1 MEEICERISKDEAI
15 SALSKD
21 ATSATYIPLRVRE
34 IVKETLTTLKQDS
47 TQSQENAS
55 LKKELLSVR
64 KENIDLGIKHMAV
77 SEKVSDACF
86 ITLLRH

>member
-1 MEEICERISKDEAI
+1 MSKDEAI

-47 TQSQENAS
+47 PQSQENTS
-55 LKKELLSVR
+55 LKKELQSVG
-64 KENIDLGIKHMAV
+64 KENTDLGIKYKAV
-77 SEKVSDACF
+77 SEKVSG
-86 ITLLRH
+86 LLQFKFYYATDNIMTD